1 LKSYEYQTLFD
12 LETSYWWF
20 RGLHAILRDTLER
33 VGLKPGAVVLD
44 AGCGTGQN
52 MVNLVCDVGYE
63 TYGFDISSH
72 AASFWP
78 QRGLNSACLGSINY
92 IPYKDETF
100 DAVIS
105 VDVLECEAVM
115 EAQAYREMWRVL
127 RPGGILTL
135 VLPAYDWLLSEEH
148 HKAVMANRRYSRKK
162 VLDLLNIMPV
172 SLIRL
177 TNLFATLFPLV
188 ATYRILQPYW
198 KGKASSDEPR
208 SEIKSLPYLLNET
221 LFRVVDLERSLLR
234 RFDLPFGSSILA
246 VARKVV

>member
-20 RGLHAILRDTLER
+20 RGLHAILRDTLPR
-33 VGLKPGAVVLD
+33 VGLKPDAVVLD

-52 MVNLVCDVGYE
+52 MVNLIDNVGYD

-78 QRGLNSACLGSINY
+78 QRKLERVCLASIND
-92 IPYKDETF
+92 IPYRDETF

-105 VDVLECEAVM
+105 VDVLECEAVI

-127 RPGGILTL
+127 RPGGILAL

-162 VLDLLNIMPV
+162 VLDLLNTMPV
-172 SLIRL
+172 QLVRL
-177 TNLFATLFPLV
+177 TNLFAGLFPFV
-188 ATYRILQPYW
+188 AIYRILQPYW
-198 KGKASSDEPR
+198 KKKAPSNEPR
-208 SEIKSLPYLLNET
+208 SEIKSLPYALNET
-221 LFRVVDLERSLLR
+221 LFRIVDVEKSLLR
-234 RFDLPFGSSILA
+234 RIDLPFGSSILA
-246 VARKVV
+246 VARKVA